1 MDLRLTA
8 GVVEVFHR
16 HRRVA
21 SHPRSFAAGF
31 TTDPAHMPESHRRH
45 GSWTPGRIISWAA
58 KNGPATA
65 ALVEAILAARR
76 HPEQGFRSC
85 LGIVSLGKR
94 YGAERVEAACA
105 RALAARAHSYR
116 SVESILRTGLDAKP
130 LEAPA
135 PAPAHPDHDNLRGPG
150 YYQ

>member
-1 MDLRLTA
+1 MSA
-8 GVVEVFHR
+8 GTVEVFHR

-21 SHPRSFAAGF
+21 SHPRSFSAGF
-31 TTDPAHMPESHRRH
+31 TTDDAHMPESHRRH
-45 GSWTPGRIISWAA
+45 AAWTPGRIVSWAA
-58 KNGPATA
+58 VTGPATA
-65 ALVEAILAARR
+65 KLVETVLAARR

-94 YGAERVEAACA
+94 YGAERLEAACT

-116 SVESILRTGLDAKP
+116 SVESILRTGLDRKP
-130 LEAPA
+130 LPPEA